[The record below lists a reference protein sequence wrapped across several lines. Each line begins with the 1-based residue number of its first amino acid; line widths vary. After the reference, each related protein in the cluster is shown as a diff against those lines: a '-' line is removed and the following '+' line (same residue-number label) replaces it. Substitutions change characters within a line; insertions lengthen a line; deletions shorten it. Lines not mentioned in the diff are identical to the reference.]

1 MSKPINPS
9 RMRAKMNDKRLTNA
23 ELAELSGT
31 SESTIKRALNGANMS
46 HYTLSQIADSLDV
59 REEWLSGDEPEIEP
73 GEPAPGSTADR
84 DDPVEPAEPEEAIRA
99 ESGEAR
105 QSGVEEAI
113 EAVGKIYIERIEDLR
128 QRVED
133 QKTLYYKSR
142 RECHALWAFIVAI
155 VSFICIMLAV
165 DVFNPNIG
173 WVRN

>member
-31 SESTIKRALNGANMS
+31 SESTIKRALNGATMS

-73 GEPAPGSTADR
+73 GEPAPGSTADC
-84 DDPVEPAEPEEAIRA
+84 DGPVEPAEPEDAVKA
-99 ESGEAR
+99 ESGI
-105 QSGVEEAI
+105 EEAI

>member
-1 MSKPINPS
+1 
-9 RMRAKMNDKRLTNA
+9 MRAKMNDKRLTNA

-73 GEPAPGSTADR
+73 GEPAPGSTADC
-84 DDPVEPAEPEEAIRA
+84 DGPVEPAEPEDAVKA
-99 ESGEAR
+99 ESGI
-105 QSGVEEAI
+105 EEAI

>member
-1 MSKPINPS
+1 MSKPVNPS
-9 RMRAKMNDKRLTNA
+9 RMRAKMNDKGLTNA

-31 SESTIKRALNGANMS
+31 SESTVKRALNGSNIS
-46 HYTLSQIADSLDV
+46 HYTLSQIADSLGV

-73 GEPAPGSTADR
+73 VELAPGSTADC
-84 DDPVEPAEPEEAIRA
+84 DGPIETAEPEETVGA

-105 QSGVEEAI
+105 QGGVKEAV

-142 RECHALWAFIVAI
+142 RECHALWAFVVAI

-165 DVFNPNIG
+165 DVFNPHIG

>member
-73 GEPAPGSTADR
+73 SEPAPGSTTNC
-84 DDPVEPAEPEEAIRA
+84 DDPAEPAELEDTVKA
-99 ESGEAR
+99 ESGI
-105 QSGVEEAI
+105 EEAI
-113 EAVGKIYIERIEDLR
+113 EAVGRIYIERIEDLH

>member
-1 MSKPINPS
+1 
-9 RMRAKMNDKRLTNA
+9 MRAKMNDKRLTNA

-73 GEPAPGSTADR
+73 GEPAPGSTANC
-84 DDPVEPAEPEEAIRA
+84 DDPVEPAEPEDAVKA
-99 ESGEAR
+99 ESGI
-105 QSGVEEAI
+105 EEAI
-113 EAVGKIYIERIEDLR
+113 EAVGRIYIERIEDLR

-142 RECHALWAFIVAI
+142 RECHALWVFIVAI

>member
-1 MSKPINPS
+1 
-9 RMRAKMNDKRLTNA
+9 MRAKMNDKRLTNA

-31 SESTIKRALNGANMS
+31 SESTIKRALNGANMT
-46 HYTLSQIADSLDV
+46 HYTVSRIAESLDV
-59 REEWLSGDEPEIEP
+59 REEWLLGDEPEIEP
-73 GEPAPGSTADR
+73 GEPAPGSTADC
-84 DDPVEPAEPEEAIRA
+84 DDPVEPAEPEDAVKA
-99 ESGEAR
+99 ESGI
-105 QSGVEEAI
+105 EEAI

>member
-1 MSKPINPS
+1 MSKPANPS
-9 RMRAKMNDKRLTNA
+9 RMRAKMNDKGLTNA

-31 SESTIKRALNGANMS
+31 SESTVKRALNGSNIS
-46 HYTLSQIADSLDV
+46 HYTLSQIADSLGV
-59 REEWLSGDEPEIEP
+59 REEWLSGDEPEIELV
-73 GEPAPGSTADR
+73 EPTPGSTADC
-84 DDPVEPAEPEEAIRA
+84 DDPIEPAEPEETVRA
-99 ESGEAR
+99 ESDEAR
-105 QSGVEEAI
+105 QISVKDTV

-142 RECHALWAFIVAI
+142 RECHALCVFIVAI

-165 DVFNPNIG
+165 DIFNSHIG

>member
-1 MSKPINPS
+1 
-9 RMRAKMNDKRLTNA
+9 MRAKMNDKRLTNA

-73 GEPAPGSTADR
+73 GEPAPGSTANC
-84 DDPVEPAEPEEAIRA
+84 DDPVEPAEPEDAVKA
-99 ESGEAR
+99 ESGI
-105 QSGVEEAI
+105 EEAI
-113 EAVGKIYIERIEDLR
+113 EAVGRIYIERIEDLR

>member
-73 GEPAPGSTADR
+73 SEPAPGSTADCN
-84 DDPVEPAEPEEAIRA
+84 DPAEPAEPEDAVKA
-99 ESGEAR
+99 ESGI
-105 QSGVEEAI
+105 EEAI
-113 EAVGKIYIERIEDLR
+113 EAVGRIYIERIEDLR